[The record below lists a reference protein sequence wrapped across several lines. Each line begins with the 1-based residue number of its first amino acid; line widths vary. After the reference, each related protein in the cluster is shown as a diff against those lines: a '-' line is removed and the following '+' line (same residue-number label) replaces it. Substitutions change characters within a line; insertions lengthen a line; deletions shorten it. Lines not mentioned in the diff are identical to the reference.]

1 MRRRSRP
8 DKSCIKIFVNELLKG
23 LLLGKRQTV
32 DSTN

>member
-23 LLLGKRQTV
+23 LGRRQTV